1 MSLDFSD
8 YKSLRVQRSR
18 VEGAVAISGAKN
30 AALRFLAASL
40 LTSDNI
46 HLSNSPN
53 LLADMKI
60 HIEMLRQLG
69 KTCEVFGDTIIIS
82 EEKSVRSELIWE
94 GPSIRNTLL
103 ILGALLAR
111 TGYARIPLP
120 GGCTLGDRKYDLHVM
135 LLEAMGARIREEDGY
150 LVGEAPSGLYGADIH
165 LPIRS
170 TGATENG
177 IIAGCLAKG
186 RTVVW
191 GPHIRPEI
199 LDLIALLRMMGAKI
213 TVNGQESI
221 VIEGVDGL
229 SGATHSVIPDNMEAI
244 TYLIAALITGGEVE
258 LLNFP
263 REHLEVPLIFLKESG
278 ARFFKGENSMIVK
291 AGHCYPVEIA
301 TGPYPG
307 INSDMQPLF
316 AVFALN
322 AQGESRI
329 VDLRFPD
336 RYGYA
341 TELEKMGG
349 SFKICNN
356 ILYVMGKAPLRGA
369 HVRALDLRCG
379 AALALAG
386 LIADGDTVISDAW
399 QISRGYENIDLKLQS
414 LGCNIWRET

>member
-1 MSLDFSD
+1 MSHEFSN
-8 YKSLRVQRSR
+8 YTTLRIQKSR
-18 VEGAVAISGAKN
+18 VVGQVALSGAKN
-30 AALRFLAASL
+30 AALKLLAASL
-40 LTSDNI
+40 LTDGDI

-53 LLADMKI
+53 RLVDMNI
-60 HIEMLRQLG
+60 HTEMLRQLG
-69 KTCEVFGDTIIIS
+69 KQCEVFEDTLIIR
-82 EEKSVRSELIWE
+82 EEEGIRNELLWN

-103 ILGALLAR
+103 ILGALLSR
-111 TGYARIPLP
+111 TGYAKIPFP

-135 LLEAMGARIREEDGY
+135 LLEAMGATIREEDGY
-150 LVGEAPSGLYGADIH
+150 LVGEAPSGLRGTDIY

-199 LDLIALLRMMGAKI
+199 LDLITFLRRMGAKI

-221 VIEGVDGL
+221 IIDGVEGL
-229 SGATHSVIPDNMEAI
+229 SGAAHSVIPDNMEAI
-244 TYLIAALITGGEVE
+244 TYLIAALVTGGEIE

-263 REHLEVPLIFLKESG
+263 RAHLEVPLIFLKESG
-278 ARFFKGENSMIVK
+278 AQFFVGENSLIAK
-291 AGHCYPVEIA
+291 ASHCYPIEIA

-349 SFKICNN
+349 RFKVSNN
-356 ILYVMGKAPLRGA
+356 MLYAFGKSELKGA

-379 AALALAG
+379 AALVIAG
-386 LIADGDTVISDAW
+386 LIAEGDTIISDAW
-399 QISRGYENIDLKLQS
+399 QISRGYEDIDLKMQS
-414 LGCNIWRET
+414 LGCKVWRDK